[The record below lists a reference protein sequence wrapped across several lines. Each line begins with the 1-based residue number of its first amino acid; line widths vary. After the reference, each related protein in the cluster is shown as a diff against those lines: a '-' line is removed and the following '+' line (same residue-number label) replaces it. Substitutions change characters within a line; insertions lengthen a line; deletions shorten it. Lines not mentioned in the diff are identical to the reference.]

1 MIGKSLI
8 TIEVPDEK
16 PRLIDADPAVP
27 RGRFSPDPMER
38 EVHVVRG
45 RVGARHE
52 EERPFMISTGKSNA
66 GGISGGRKRGW
77 MVAAALAVL
86 SLSGC
91 ETAQMNPE
99 SSKLARTLPIAD
111 LHLHPDPGISP
122 SEIKDRMDRSGVRWA
137 GSGAKRGG
145 RAAWVDYAR
154 ALGGRLIAFGGQ
166 AELNRV
172 YRTGGVSALEDA
184 ENPAFRDLLRR
195 TEEDLRAGR
204 IKGIGEIFVNNRRSN
219 PNPGFRRKIRADA
232 PAIRRLYALVSG
244 YGAFIT
250 IHMEPDAD
258 SAAQLERLLA
268 SDRRGRVL
276 WNHCGS
282 NSAAS
287 DVRPLLAR
295 NPNLFCELSFRYPPV
310 LRNRL
315 VERFPVRLI
324 FGSAGPAAAWRR
336 LIEDFPDRFMI
347 GTDAHS
353 REEYEGAIR
362 MVRAGLLP
370 YLRPET
376 ARGVAYRNAQRLFGL
391 R

>member
-1 MIGKSLI
+1 
-8 TIEVPDEK
+8 
-16 PRLIDADPAVP
+16 
-27 RGRFSPDPMER
+27 
-38 EVHVVRG
+38 
-45 RVGARHE
+45 
-52 EERPFMISTGKSNA
+52 MISTGKSNA
-66 GGISGGRKRGW
+66 GGISGGRKWGR
-77 MVAAALAVL
+77 MAAAALAVWF
-86 SLSGC
+86 LSGC
-91 ETAQMNPE
+91 ETAQLNPE

-122 SEIKDRMDRSGVRWA
+122 SEIKDRMDRNGVRWA
-137 GSGAKRGG
+137 GAGAKRGG
-145 RAAWVDYAR
+145 RAAWVDYAQ

-166 AELNRV
+166 AELSRV

-184 ENPAFRDLLRR
+184 ENPVFKDLLRR
-195 TEEDLRAGR
+195 AEEDLRAGR
-204 IKGIGEIFVNNRRSN
+204 IKGIGEIFVNNRRST
-219 PNPGFRRKIRADA
+219 PKPGFRRKIRADA

-244 YGAFIT
+244 YGGFIT
-250 IHMEPDAD
+250 MHMDGD
-258 SAAQLERLLA
+258 SDSLAQLERLLA

-282 NSAAS
+282 SAGAAE
-287 DVRPLLAR
+287 VRPLLAR

-310 LRNRL
+310 LRRRL
-315 VERFPVRLI
+315 IERFPERLI
-324 FGSAGPAAAWRR
+324 FDSAGPAAAWRR
-336 LIEDFPDRFMI
+336 PIEDFPDRFMI

-370 YLRPET
+370 HLRPET